1 MNEFK
6 TWNLE
11 CFRSYFSP
19 KGAKRGLVL
28 AAVAAF
34 MWSSWAVGYM
44 CGVTEVAATSVVWI
58 FN

>member
-1 MNEFK
+1 MNQFK

-19 KGAKRGLVL
+19 KGAKRGLVM
-28 AAVAAF
+28 AAVVAL
-34 MWSSWAVGYM
+34 MWSSLAVGYLS
-44 CGVTEVAATSVVWI
+44 GVTEVAGTSVIWI

>member
-19 KGAKRGLVL
+19 KGAKRGLVF

-44 CGVTEVAATSVVWI
+44 CAVTEVAATSVVWI